1 MKMILLNKSLSLELK
16 KKIIAI
22 KELKNYFLEIFRGLL
37 NIL

>member
-1 MKMILLNKSLSLELK
+1 MKMILLNKSLSLELN

-22 KELKNYFLEIFRGLL
+22 KELKSYFQEIFKGLL